1 MINKSD
7 STWLTI
13 SQHANREIEKHRTIL
28 ETPAL
33 DPIASEYARGSIA
46 ALRMVLGLA
55 NPATPDLTSPVDYMS
70 V

>member
-1 MINKSD
+1 MINTSD

-13 SQHANREIEKHRTIL
+13 SQHAKGEIEKHRTLL
-28 ETPAL
+28 ETPGL
-33 DPIASEYARGSIA
+33 DPLSSEHARGCIA
-46 ALRMVLGLA
+46 ALRAVLGLA